1 MYTLF
6 QWELVC
12 DRAYIAPLVT
22 TVYFCGVM
30 LGGVIFGGLSDRLGR
45 KWVMLLC
52 LYSQCLIG
60 IGLHFV
66 QRLPVFMGLRFVQGI
81 AIQVML
87 LSDWSTGLTLAS
99 HWPGSPVRLLQHDH
113 GAVLPRLQDAG
124 RLRRRGFLGRR

>member
-1 MYTLF
+1 MQTNQTFISIFNIGEHLPAKLIVKYFLIIISYLF

-12 DRAYIAPLVT
+12 DKAYIAPLVT

-30 LGGVIFGGLSDRLGR
+30 LGGVIFGGLSDRYGR
-45 KWVMLLC
+45 KWMMLFC

-81 AIQVML
+81 MIQVRN
-87 LSDWSTGLTLAS
+87 SKFITII
-99 HWPGSPVRLLQHDH
+99 RN
-113 GAVLPRLQDAG
+113 
-124 RLRRRGFLGRR
+124 

>member
-1 MYTLF
+1 MLISVHSIF

-52 LYSQCLIG
+52 LYSQVRLG
-60 IGLHFV
+60 HT
-66 QRLPVFMGLRFVQGI
+66 LPVHQCTVGGKMFCY
-81 AIQVML
+81 
-87 LSDWSTGLTLAS
+87 
-99 HWPGSPVRLLQHDH
+99 
-113 GAVLPRLQDAG
+113 
-124 RLRRRGFLGRR
+124 